1 MCVDT
6 PIFPLR
12 AILDLLSSVKEMS
25 RKMSAKNLCE
35 SEPNMDD
42 FSPPIRSVATKL
54 DIWLLWEGLTERMG
68 QNIATS

>member
-1 MCVDT
+1 MVNTLNIVMCVDT

-35 SEPNMDD
+35 SEPNMDG
-42 FSPPIRSVATKL
+42 FFPPLTPE
-54 DIWLLWEGLTERMG
+54 DLLLL
-68 QNIATS
+68 S